1 MSKKDNVAY
10 SLQTLCH
17 PASEFL
23 ADGQR
28 LTLFIK
34 RGNEAASEILR
45 LRAENE
51 KLRAAAKEAQVTFDA
66 TWSEADLL
74 RVENNEQRQ
83 EIEKLRAVLKPFA
96 DIAAQ
101 FEFADDNEGISG
113 VLLGELRAAA
123 AALKETG
130 DE

>member
-1 MSKKDNVAY
+1 MFDKKAWGEANRDKVKLYSVRARLMSKKDDVAY

-51 KLRAAAKEAQVTFDA
+51 KLRAALKLIAETYNKST
-66 TWSEADLL
+66 SSL
-74 RVENNEQRQ
+74 RQFN
-83 EIEKLRAVLKPFA
+83 KLKVVGFGAM
-96 DIAAQ
+96 
-101 FEFADDNEGISG
+101 
-113 VLLGELRAAA
+113 
-123 AALKETG
+123 
-130 DE
+130 

>member
-51 KLRAAAKEAQVTFDA
+51 KLRAALDDA
-66 TWSEADLL
+66 A
-74 RVENNEQRQ
+74 VE
-83 EIEKLRAVLKPFA
+83 L
-96 DIAAQ
+96 
-101 FEFADDNEGISG
+101 EFAHFASMNK
-113 VLLGELRAAA
+113 RYKKAAKTARKA